1 MKKEYRTPEMEIV
14 TFDTED
20 IIRTSGD
27 ENIPDGTT
35 PEITGSYDDSID
47 EELV

>member
-14 TFDTED
+14 AFETED
-20 IIRTSGD
+20 IIRTSLGND
-27 ENIPDGTT
+27 IVDDWDLE
-35 PEITGSYDDSID
+35 SYNDSID

>member
-14 TFDTED
+14 AFETED
-20 IIRTSGD
+20 IITNSEID
-27 ENIPDGTT
+27 DDSLIIDGTWN
-35 PEITGSYDDSID
+35 DDSID

>member
-14 TFDTED
+14 AFETED
-20 IIRTSGD
+20 IITTSD
-27 ENIPDGTT
+27 ALNEWDT
-35 PEITGSYDDSID
+35 SFDDSID

>member
-14 TFDTED
+14 AFETED
-20 IIRTSGD
+20 IITNSGID
-27 ENIPDGTT
+27 DDSLIIDGTWN
-35 PEITGSYDDSID
+35 DDSID

>member
-14 TFDTED
+14 AFETED
-20 IIRTSGD
+20 IIRTSN
-27 ENIPDGTT
+27 EIPDGTT
-35 PEITGSYDDSID
+35 PEIIGSYDDSID

>member
-14 TFDTED
+14 AFETED
-20 IIRTSGD
+20 IITNSRIDDDSL
-27 ENIPDGTT
+27 IIDGTWN
-35 PEITGSYDDSID
+35 DDSID

>member
-14 TFDTED
+14 AFETED
-20 IIRTSGD
+20 IIRTSSGND
-27 ENIPDGTT
+27 IVDDWDLE
-35 PEITGSYDDSID
+35 SYNDSID